1 MENSQSNLWDIQ
13 SLYDLQFFNCPC
25 CTFKIKS
32 RQEFVYHAYDSHAES
47 SEYLTRIKDS
57 SLKDLKCPW
66 NDLKEEPIDPFEDI
80 DETIYEESKENTQNQ
95 NHDDTIKDAFTYCE
109 PCNIYF
115 SSEEDLKKHR
125 KKENHFDPELRCEPC
140 NAYFSSLA
148 ALKKHQML

>member
-1 MENSQSNLWDIQ
+1 M
-13 SLYDLQFFNCPC
+13 
-25 CTFKIKS
+25 
-32 RQEFVYHAYDSHAES
+32 
-47 SEYLTRIKDS
+47 
-57 SLKDLKCPW
+57 KCPW

-140 NAYFSSLA
+140 NAYSHSHCFS
-148 ALKKHQML
+148 